1 MLTRRMGFVAV
12 AVLATAGSVFAQNDG
27 PGGGEGRGRGGPGGG
42 FGRGG
47 FGRMGGQD
55 SYLGLLR
62 IDEVKTE
69 LKLTDDQN
77 TKIAAIGEEMRNA
90 PPPEGLPDFREIRDL
105 PDEEQQA
112 AWAKWAEFN
121 ATREKEANTKV
132 GTVLDEAQMKRLR
145 GLWVQRAGVLA
156 ALNNADL
163 ATELKLTDDQ
173 KTQLATQREEQR
185 ASMRGGFGGRR
196 GEGGGPPP
204 GGGAG
209 GGGNFAERMR
219 EIRKA
224 SDEKAL
230 AVLTDEQKAALTAI
244 EGDKFTFPPPQFGGG
259 PGGGR
264 GRNRG
269 EGGDRPNGGPQR
281 DAQ

>member
-1 MLTRRMGFVAV
+1 MGLVAV
-12 AVLATAGSVFAQNDG
+12 ALLVTAGSVLAQNDG

-47 FGRMGGQD
+47 FGRMGGGD

-90 PPPEGLPDFREIRDL
+90 PPPEGLPDLREIRDL
-105 PDEEQQA
+105 PEEEQQA
-112 AWAKWAEFN
+112 ARAKWMEFA
-121 ATREKEANTKV
+121 ATREKETNTKV

-145 GLWVQRAGVLA
+145 GLWVQRTGVLA
-156 ALNNADL
+156 ALNNADV

-173 KTQLATQREEQR
+173 KTQLTAQREEQR
-185 ASMRGGFGGRR
+185 ASMRGGFGRR

-209 GGGNFAERMR
+209 GGGNFAERMQ
-219 EIRKA
+219 EMRKA

-230 AVLTDEQKAALTAI
+230 AVLTDDQKSALTAI
-244 EGDKFTFPPPQFGGG
+244 EGDKFTFPPPQFGGPG
-259 PGGGR
+259 GGGR
-264 GRNRG
+264 GRNR
-269 EGGDRPNGGPQR
+269 EGGERPNGGPQR

>member
-1 MLTRRMGFVAV
+1 MRTRHMGLVAV
-12 AVLATAGSVFAQNDG
+12 ALLVTAGSVLAHNDG

-47 FGRMGGQD
+47 FGRMGGGD

-62 IDEVKTE
+62 LDEVKTE

-105 PDEEQQA
+105 PDEEQRA
-112 AWAKWAEFN
+112 AQAKWAEFA
-121 ATREKEANTKV
+121 ATREKETRTKV
-132 GTVLDEAQMKRLR
+132 AGVLDEAQMKRLR
-145 GLWVQRAGVLA
+145 GLWVQRTGVLT

-173 KTQLATQREEQR
+173 KTQLTAQREEQR
-185 ASMRGGFGGRR
+185 ASMRGGGRR
-196 GEGGGPPP
+196 GEGGGPP

-209 GGGNFAERMR
+209 GGGNFAERMQ
-219 EIRKA
+219 EVRKA

-230 AVLTDEQKAALTAI
+230 AVLTDDQKAALTAI
-244 EGDKFTFPPPQFGGG
+244 EGDKFTFPPPQFGGPG
-259 PGGGR
+259 GGGR

-269 EGGDRPNGGPQR
+269 EGGERPNGGPQR